1 MTYEIKF
8 KNNYI
13 QPPVRTVS
21 SGISPTFDY
30 IPDTSIQE
38 YISDNERSDGGFM
51 SIPLY
56 NRVQYVNIPPNS
68 ILTLTTEDAGEAT
81 YYASLDL
88 NEGKI
93 SVSPD
98 PISGE
103 GGGGG
108 ETGEL
113 GRRLLERD
121 FENGKITIP
130 ADVKITHAS
139 LTIDPNM
146 YQVEFESD
154 ESFYDE
160 SFYDTYSVFGS
171 HYVMDDMR
179 SELYDTIPESIPTDE
194 INQNG
199 YFYNNYLIYVNSIS
213 SIIHYIVTERVT
225 PFTIS
230 VEWSGGDI
238 TDISPVFMCKEIDIV
253 AWKGAVADTFSISSD
268 SVLESMSIIPYD
280 VGSYQINEQ
289 IEDPIKTSIFYNVDK
304 ETGIIKSS
312 ICSDIDYI
320 PGESYVSLKSAEIE
334 NTRGSSKHEFSIPQE
349 MLDLIPK
356 RDEQGKK
363 GSSGAKA
370 PVGSSYY
377 IFDDGTNFTEIT
389 SYEDLADAVDDE
401 KQRANI
407 FTKTNI
413 TGRSGG
419 TLYIQ
424 SWGFQNIYKMIPYIE
439 FIEGKYFL
447 YTGE

>member
-21 SGISPTFDY
+21 GGISPTFDY

-68 ILTLTTEDAGEAT
+68 ILTITTEDAGEAT

-103 GGGGG
+103 GGGG

-130 ADVKITHAS
+130 ADIKITYAS

-154 ESFYDE
+154 ESFYDDN
-160 SFYDTYSVFGS
+160 FYGTYSVFGS
-171 HYVMDDMR
+171 YYVMDDTH
-179 SELYDTIPESIPTDE
+179 SELYDTIPESISTDYIE
-194 INQNG
+194 QNG
-199 YFYNNYLIYVNSIS
+199 NFYNNYLIYVNSIS
-213 SIIHYIVTERVT
+213 SILYYLFENVT
-225 PFTIS
+225 PFNIS
-230 VEWSGGDI
+230 VVGFDGYI
-238 TDISPVFMCKEIDIV
+238 INTSPVFMCKDIDNV
-253 AWKGAVADTFSISSD
+253 ELKGYVADPFSVSSD
-268 SVLESMSIIPYD
+268 SVLESMFIMPYD
-280 VGSYQINEQ
+280 EGSYQINEQ

-304 ETGIIKSS
+304 KTGIIKSS
-312 ICSDIDYI
+312 ICSDIEYI
-320 PGESYVSLKSAEIE
+320 PGESYVNFKSAEIKD
-334 NTRGSSKHEFSIPQE
+334 TRGSRKQEFSIPQE
-349 MLDLIPK
+349 LLDLIPK

-377 IFDDGTNFTEIT
+377 IFDDGTDFTEIT
-389 SYEDLADAVDDE
+389 SYQDLYDVVEDE

-413 TGRSGG
+413 TGPSGR

-424 SWGFQNIYKMIPYIE
+424 SLGFQNIYKMIPYIE